1 MSEEPKEGEK
11 EKLEETPAEEDT
23 AQKPTEEDEK
33 PQEAEEGEEQTI
45 EKAKEQTGDGNDDE
59 QIEGLHMLIN
69 SSFVN
74 FTASSLSHFWIL
86 YYPEH

>member
-1 MSEEPKEGEK
+1 MSEEAQEGEK

-45 EKAKEQTGDGNDDE
+45 EKAKEQTGDGNGDE
-59 QIEGLHMLIN
+59 QIEGLLPHCPIFEFSIIQN
-69 SSFVN
+69 IKE
-74 FTASSLSHFWIL
+74 AIL
-86 YYPEH
+86 LL

>member
-11 EKLEETPAEEDT
+11 EKLEETPTEEDT

-33 PQEAEEGEEQTI
+33 PQEAAEGEEQSI
-45 EKAKEQTGDGNDDE
+45 DKAKEQTGDGNGDE

-74 FTASSLSHFWIL
+74 FTASLLSHFWIF

>member
-33 PQEAEEGEEQTI
+33 PQEAAEGEEQSI
-45 EKAKEQTGDGNDDE
+45 DKAKEQTGDGNGDE
-59 QIEGLHMLIN
+59 QIEGFLTVLFLN
-69 SSFVN
+69 SLLSRTLKRQFCYYDSFQ
-74 FTASSLSHFWIL
+74 
-86 YYPEH
+86 